1 LFVAI
6 AIDLILNVLILVFR
20 LHVWDS
26 LVGDEFLFGD
36 VGLVELLHPSIPS
49 HGHGFTLLLL
59 LWRRV
64 VGRRTSMTAAMAL
77 AFVSVAVNLL
87 FKPS

>member
-36 VGLVELLHPSIPS
+36 VGLVELLHPSVPG

-59 LWRRV
+59 LWRPPLPPL
-64 VGRRTSMTAAMAL
+64 SAAAGASPEFSL
-77 AFVSVAVNLL
+77 NIG
-87 FKPS
+87 